1 VGQRLVDPGDV
12 GSACERFGPL
22 LATKVLVPVAAPG
35 LLARRG
41 LVASLSSASSRLV
54 LVSAPAGWGK
64 TSLMAAW
71 VAAEKGRRPF
81 AFLRLETGDSIGA
94 VFWTY
99 VITALRTVHPALMP
113 SADELL
119 RSPGTDPMRRIVPSL
134 LNELAEI
141 DREMVLVF
149 DDYHVIATDDIHAS
163 VSFFIDHLP
172 PSVRLVIAT
181 RADPNLPLARLR
193 AAGDLLEI
201 RSHQLGFTESEATEL
216 LSNRFGVTINPPS
229 VQVLLGRTE
238 GWPAALQLAGLS
250 LRGAKD
256 PTEVVDRFG
265 GDDRNVVDYLMS
277 EVLGKVSE
285 ARLDFLLRTSVL
297 DRLTGPLCDAV
308 ADVPD
313 SAATLVDL
321 EQSGLFVIPLDS
333 RRLWYRYHHLFREWL
348 RHQLAARDAA
358 EIPGLHRRAS
368 RWYAEHGYLESAIG
382 QAISAGDDDGAA
394 SLIDQ
399 YLEDWG
405 RAHSSQVRQ
414 WLDQLPDDVIEA
426 HALCAAA
433 KCRFELGAGDFSGG
447 LRWAE
452 VAEAALE
459 SAPDEVRPIIETTTT
474 LYRAYGELLAGDPDI
489 ALAVARE
496 IADRER
502 PGQTDAHA
510 LAVGLAGISTF
521 WTIGALEAI
530 PLLQEAAAVRARR
543 SLNDSGVLAL
553 LATAFAE
560 VGDWSAAET
569 TAADALALP
578 DPPAHHRFPDRMAA
592 HYGLGMALVARGER
606 DQGIAHIQEGLRLAR
621 DWVEPTFI
629 AYGCITLAE
638 ATTDYAEKRAL
649 VREAHE
655 LIAHGRDRGR
665 IASLVAAAER
675 KLVMRRPASSITG
688 TTVFVEPLTD
698 RELDVLRLL
707 RSDLSLREIAGELY
721 ISYNT
726 VKDHTKSIYRKLGVS
741 SREAAIEAAR
751 DVI

>member
-1 VGQRLVDPGDV
+1 VDPGQI
-12 GSACERFGPL
+12 GPAGERFGPL
-22 LATKVLVPVAAPG
+22 LATKVVVPVAAPG
-35 LLARRG
+35 LLPRAS

-64 TSLMAAW
+64 TSLIAAW
-71 VAAEKGRRPF
+71 VAAERGRRPF
-81 AFLRLETGDSIGA
+81 AFLHLETGDDVGA

-99 VITALRTVHPALMP
+99 VIMALRTVHPALVP

-141 DREMVLVF
+141 DRDMVLVF
-149 DDYHVIATDDIHAS
+149 DDYHVIAADDIHAS

-172 PSVRLVIAT
+172 PSVRLVLAT
-181 RADPNLPLARLR
+181 RADPNLPLGRLR
-193 AAGDLLEI
+193 ASADLLEI
-201 RSHQLGFTESEATEL
+201 RSDQLGFSDSEATEL
-216 LSNRFGVTINPPS
+216 LRTRFDVTLDPPS

-277 EVLGKVSE
+277 EVFGTVSE
-285 ARLDFLLRTSVL
+285 ARLEFLLRTSVL

-308 ADVPD
+308 ADVSD
-313 SAATLVDL
+313 SAATLADL
-321 EQSGLFVIPLDS
+321 EQSGLFLIPLDG

-348 RHQLAARDAA
+348 RHELVARDATG
-358 EIPGLHRRAS
+358 IPGLHRRAS
-368 RWYAEHGYLESAIG
+368 RWYAEHGYLEPAIG
-382 QAISAGDDDGAA
+382 QAISAGDGDGAA
-394 SLIDQ
+394 ALIDR

-405 RAHSSQVRQ
+405 RAHSSRVRQ
-414 WLDQLPDDVIEA
+414 WLDQLPDEVIEA
-426 HALCAAA
+426 HAMCAAA
-433 KCRFELGAGDFSGG
+433 ECRFELGYGDFSGG

-452 VAEAALE
+452 VAESALG
-459 SAPDEVRPIIETTTT
+459 SAPDEVRPMIETTIA
-474 LYRAYGELLAGDPDI
+474 LYRAYGELLVGDPDI

-521 WTIGALEAI
+521 WTIGALDAI
-530 PLLQEAAAVRARR
+530 PLLQEAATARARR

-560 VGDWSAAET
+560 VGDWAAAET

-592 HYGLGMALVARGER
+592 HYGLGTALVARGER
-606 DQGIAHIQEGLRLAR
+606 DQGVAHIQEGLRLAR
-621 DWVEPTFI
+621 DWVEPTFV
-629 AYGCITLAE
+629 AYGCLAL
-638 ATTDYAEKRAL
+638 ADAATDYAEKRAL
-649 VREAHE
+649 VREARE
-655 LIAHGRDRGR
+655 LTAHGRGRGR

-675 KLVMRRPASSITG
+675 KLVMRRPAPRTG